1 MLCPPPTAGPAG
13 PSALT
18 PASSPAAPLLP
29 SSEPLDFSPPCLPPR
44 LGLVTRFRWP
54 PFRLDSAF
62 VRPGFVRGFFL
73 ASEPRPPLAPRPRP
87 RQPPATPAS
96 PKPSSCLT
104 SLRTSSEEAP
114 LDNSV
119 SPRGSFR
126 PPGSPRGDALP
137 LLASLSC
144 GIVFADGPYPPPASE
159 RPLLSPR
166 LVRSTGRSS
175 AGAGHVLALR
185 DACCPHSP
193 IRASQ

>member
-1 MLCPPPTAGPAG
+1 MLALPPAHGRACWAISADACLIPSGA
-13 PSALT
+13 PSAFLG
-18 PASSPAAPLLP
+18 ASGLQSSVS
-29 SSEPLDFSPPCLPPR
+29 SSEAGTGHTLQVASVSSRQR
-44 LGLVTRFRWP
+44 LRSTRFRSGVLP
-54 PFRLDSAF
+54 GIRAQTSSRSSAT
-62 VRPGFVRGFFL
+62 
-73 ASEPRPPLAPRPRP
+73 APA
-87 RQPPATPAS
+87 ATGHSCVTEAL
-96 PKPSSCLT
+96 SSCLT

-114 LDNSV
+114 LDSSV

-137 LLASLSC
+137 PLASLSC

-175 AGAGHVLALR
+175 AGAGHVLALH

-193 IRASQ
+193 I